1 MADFDYMSPKD
12 SDELRKLIMLSHNR
26 HVAEKKR
33 INALP
38 LSQPIQNETVAPQVE
53 DKGMP
58 GWGSMPM
65 NMGLLQLGAGLLA
78 QSGWQDEDISPGQA
92 LGRAMP
98 GAVNSYFSGVKS
110 LQDAQLYK
118 AKMKDILDAR
128 KRDKGLVE
136 ALPGTIDSFKG
147 KISGITD
154 QRLDA
159 LKTLIPHAPQKVA
172 AALQN
177 IASLASTEKVTR
189 RFANADEIK
198 AGIPEHS
205 LVEEDNTT
213 GELKIVHS
221 PIPGFETKSV
231 DGGTVILQGGKV
243 VGTVGTSKSSD
254 KSLLEK
260 IDPAFP
266 GLVHK
271 DPLVRAAARWH
282 LTRPKNEYVPELDSS
297 GNETGRSILTSI
309 PRELS
314 PELEEQIAKSLQMDT
329 EEVPIETP
337 SETTRP
343 TTKIKE
349 TDVGYNRLAKRLLP
363 PGSSQG
369 DIVAFADQLAE
380 WNPDFP
386 STNLPLGQEIF
397 TGPPQVVE
405 QPKEE
410 SEPIAKKQKL
420 SESQGKASSF
430 ARQFSQAS
438 EGLDKLFITG
448 YRPNFKIWNNIMSR
462 IEEKGNTLD
471 KLIVHQV
478 LPGTVLSEDDKKF
491 ASYVLTMGTRSIRDI
506 SGAALKGTE
515 LRDELDILFPIIR
528 ARGLKNSDKLE
539 EHFRGKRLGILEGMI
554 DKGGALPKVRENLR
568 RYRSKNPFLVNTQKK
583 DLIKEFNLTPPP

>member
-1 MADFDYMSPKD
+1 
-12 SDELRKLIMLSHNR
+12 
-26 HVAEKKR
+26 
-33 INALP
+33 
-38 LSQPIQNETVAPQVE
+38 
-53 DKGMP
+53 
-58 GWGSMPM
+58 
-65 NMGLLQLGAGLLA
+65 
-78 QSGWQDEDISPGQA
+78 
-92 LGRAMP
+92 
-98 GAVNSYFSGVKS
+98 
-110 LQDAQLYK
+110 
-118 AKMKDILDAR
+118 
-128 KRDKGLVE
+128 
-136 ALPGTIDSFKG
+136 FKG
-147 KISGITD
+147 VVSSGS
-154 QRLDA
+154 
-159 LKTLIPHAPQKVA
+159 K
-172 AALQN
+172 
-177 IASLASTEKVTR
+177 ASEK
-189 RFANADEIK
+189 
-198 AGIPEHS
+198 
-205 LVEEDNTT
+205 
-213 GELKIVHS
+213 
-221 PIPGFETKSV
+221 
-231 DGGTVILQGGKV
+231 
-243 VGTVGTSKSSD
+243 SD
-254 KSLLEK
+254 LEK
-260 IDPAFP
+260 IGPEFS
-266 GLVHK
+266 GLFSK
-271 DPLVRAAARWH
+271 DARVRAAARQK
-282 LTRPKNEYVPELDSS
+282 LTQPKAQYVPELDSS
-297 GNETGRSILTSI
+297 GNETGRQILTSI

-314 PELEEQIAKSLQMDT
+314 PELEKLIQESLQIDT
-329 EEVPIETP
+329 GKVPVETP
-337 SETTRP
+337 SDSTRP
-343 TTKIKE
+343 TTNIEE
-349 TDVGYNRLAKRLLP
+349 TDVGYNALAKRLLP